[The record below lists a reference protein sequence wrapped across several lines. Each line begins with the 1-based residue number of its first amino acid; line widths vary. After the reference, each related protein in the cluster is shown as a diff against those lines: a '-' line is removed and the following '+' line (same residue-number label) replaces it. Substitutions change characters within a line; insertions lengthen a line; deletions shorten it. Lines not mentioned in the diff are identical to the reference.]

1 MKEGRVLDTSG
12 LDDLGHAVGQD
23 VCGQGGKSVGI
34 GQDQAGRP
42 EGPDQVFPLRDVHAG
57 FPPHR
62 GVYLREEGGG
72 KTHKID
78 PPQPGGGGK
87 AGHVSRH
94 AAAKGGNQVGTG
106 QTVGGQLFIECGD
119 GGQPFRLFPGGEDEP
134 GHAISCGGVAL
145 SHGVG
150 IQGRDVGI

>member
-1 MKEGRVLDTSG
+1 MSEGRVERAPG
-12 LDDLGHAVGQD
+12 V
-23 VCGQGGKSVGI
+23 

-42 EGPDQVFPLRDVHAG
+42 EGPYQVFPLRDVHAG

-87 AGHVSRH
+87 AGHVPRH
-94 AAAKGGNQVGTG
+94 AAAEGGNQVGTG

-119 GGQPFRLFPGGEDEP
+119 GGQRFDSSPAGKTNRVTRYP
-134 GHAISCGGVAL
+134 AAA
-145 SHGVG
+145 
-150 IQGRDVGI
+150 